1 MRRFSVPIFVISLFL
16 STRFLTILP
25 LVLASDLSVS
35 ATVPADTNDF
45 QLGIT
50 SSGTSPLTAQTI
62 YSYTITYGSYLTNAT
77 NFSIVASWSEGTVEG
92 LDSVT
97 AVEYVPG
104 SASEGD
110 GNTTPIIDL
119 TNNTITWE
127 FDSFP
132 AQTTDKVLTFQLKT
146 KSSSLTNQRINFS
159 VSASLNGPGVTLNK
173 SINQYLIIEG
183 TSESTAEPTSTP
195 TPTQTPSPTP
205 SKSVQK
211 KKLDFEA
218 VDIRKLTASEVT
230 IFVQTNSA
238 SQIKLEYSKD
248 LSFDNIIYR
257 NIYDTQHL
265 LTLTNL
271 DEQTK
276 YYFRINIFDDK
287 NEKKSEIYTLE
298 TPIKTELPKIE
309 KDSIIITSNNIV
321 LNTFS
326 LSETE
331 ENAKQKSD
339 QPKILLPLGTAYE
352 LQISL
357 KDNKQIKKVE
367 IFVRNDSVLGI
378 SLFQKVDALSNMHAD
393 STYGELVQLSNGL
406 SSVRLTAPKEKGIYA
421 IFLRITDIYGN
432 ITEEKIGTLIASPPI
447 RIINSQD
454 QKGIEGTRAV
464 LAVYDEKRKKYT
476 LITPSMLSIPN
487 PSYSDYKGEI
497 NLVLPQ
503 AKYQLT
509 VTHPEYFDKTIL
521 FEINYSSLEYPQIK
535 LEKKPFSILRMISS
549 YTETIQDTLLHPT
562 KKYLDSLS
570 LSKRLLDFTIALS
583 IIIFII
589 LSVFSFTKRIQIS
602 PLYLPLFLSQILLSK
617 IRHNGKSINYLK
629 GKIIDIDNDHAI
641 PQVNVYVFDTQKKV
655 VTHTLTNSNGFFI
668 LKNIP
673 DGHYTVAILKEGY
686 EAFHLSTI
694 IPSAN
699 PMMHITITKKTPPKT
714 KIERVKRMFAY
725 SLPLTFEVLIVVT
738 FVLIIL
744 GGLKWGLANIFPY
757 LLLSCIN
764 ILLWIIYQKNKTHSI
779 F

>member
-1 MRRFSVPIFVISLFL
+1 MRLIIFVLIALLLL
-16 STRFLTILP
+16 SIRFGDILP
-25 LVLASDLSVS
+25 FVFASDLSVS
-35 ATVPADTNDF
+35 ATVPADSNDF
-45 QLGIT
+45 QLQIT
-50 SSGTSPLTAQTI
+50 SSGTSPLTAQTT
-62 YSYTITYGSYLTNAT
+62 YSYTITYGSSLTNST

-104 SASEGD
+104 SASEGE

-146 KSSSLTNQRINFS
+146 KSSSLTNHRINFS

-173 SINQYLIIEG
+173 SISQYFTVG
-183 TSESTAEPTSTP
+183 TSISKPTSTP

-454 QKGIEGTRAV
+454 QKGIEGARAV
-464 LAVYDEKRKKYT
+464 LSIYDEKRKKYT

-487 PSYSDYKGEI
+487 PSYSDYQGEI

-503 AKYQLT
+503 AKYQIT

-521 FEINYSSLEYPQIK
+521 FEINNNRLEYPQIK
-535 LEKKPFSILRMISS
+535 LDKKPFSIPVIASS
-549 YTETIQDTLLHPT
+549 YIETIQNLLLQPT
-562 KKYLDSLS
+562 QKYASLII
-570 LSKRLLDFTIALS
+570 LSKRVLDLTVTL
-583 IIIFII
+583 IFGIFLF

-629 GKIIDIDNDHAI
+629 GKIIDVDNDRALPH
-641 PQVNVYVFDTQKKV
+641 VNVYIFDTHKKV
-655 VTHTLTNSNGFFI
+655 VNHTLTNSSGFFV

-686 EAFHLSTI
+686 EAFYFSTK
-694 IPSAN
+694 IPRSN
-699 PMMHITITKKTPPKT
+699 PVIHITITKKTTPKT
-714 KIERVKRMFAY
+714 KSERVKRMFSY
-725 SLPLTFEVLIVVT
+725 FLTLIFEALIVIT

-744 GGLKWGLANIFPY
+744 GGLKWGLQSIFPY
-757 LLLSCIN
+757 LLLNSIN
-764 ILLWIIYQKNKTHSI
+764 VALWIIYQKNKTHNTLL
-779 F
+779 